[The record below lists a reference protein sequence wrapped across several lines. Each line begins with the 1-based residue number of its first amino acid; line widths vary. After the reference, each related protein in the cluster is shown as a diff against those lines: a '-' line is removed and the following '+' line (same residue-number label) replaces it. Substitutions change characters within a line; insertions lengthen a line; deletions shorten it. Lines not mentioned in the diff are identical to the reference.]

1 MKSSHG
7 KNWSFDVSKALN
19 LRKLGKLG
27 KFFNFLVPHV
37 LPKLYMHHAFLMS
50 IFSKNHLFL

>member
-37 LPKLYMHHAFLMS
+37 LLNCICIMRS
-50 IFSKNHLFL
+50 